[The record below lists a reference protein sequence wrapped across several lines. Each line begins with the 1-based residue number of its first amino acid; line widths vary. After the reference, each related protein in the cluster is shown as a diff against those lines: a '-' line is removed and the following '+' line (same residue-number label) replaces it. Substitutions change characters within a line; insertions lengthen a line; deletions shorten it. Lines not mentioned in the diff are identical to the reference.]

1 MARIVKTKKLT
12 PLTTVKIQVM
22 KSRTSKL
29 IQKIAKKYSLL
40 TKSLLRLYWQT
51 RNKILI
57 VMALSLS
64 QGQWKMKNLRTTL
77 SMWSV
82 MKRFKEFNFPQR
94 KTLRKSVWPEKS
106 YCLTLTKKCRRINLE
121 KLNWASR
128 QSHLFDPKAHSPLIG
143 FFFSPK

>member
-1 MARIVKTKKLT
+1 
-12 PLTTVKIQVM
+12 M

-94 KTLRKSVWPEKS
+94 KTLRKSV
-106 YCLTLTKKCRRINLE
+106 
-121 KLNWASR
+121 
-128 QSHLFDPKAHSPLIG
+128 
-143 FFFSPK
+143 